1 MVKKLSISNDILKK
15 ESWDR
20 EIQKA
25 RLIYLSEIMKVDPH
39 LAEIGNVILYDITK
53 TVQCDKDN
61 CLSKLS
67 REHIAPDCITHEL
80 SNGHTLWLDRVNQI
94 KQNKSMYGQIDDS
107 IKQFEKLI
115 DRFNDVFI
123 GSNSY
128 IKSAL

>member
-25 RLIYLSEIMKVDPH
+25 RLIYLSEIMKVDPY

-67 REHIAPDCITHEL
+67 REHIPLGRITHEL
-80 SNGHTLWLDRVNQI
+80 SHGHTLWLDRVKQLKQI
-94 KQNKSMYGQIDDS
+94 KSIYEQIEDS

-123 GSNSY
+123 RSNSY

>member
-1 MVKKLSISNDILKK
+1 MTILRYRIPSCKC
-15 ESWDR
+15 
-20 EIQKA
+20 
-25 RLIYLSEIMKVDPH
+25 
-39 LAEIGNVILYDITK
+39 ILLQNQD
-53 TVQCDKDN
+53 D
-61 CLSKLS
+61 
-67 REHIAPDCITHEL
+67 ITHEL
-80 SNGHTLWLDRVNQI
+80 SYGHTLWLDRVNQL

>member
-61 CLSKLS
+61 CLSRLS
-67 REHIAPDCITHEL
+67 KEDIALGRITHEL
-80 SNGHTLWLDRVNQI
+80 SYGHTLWLDRVKQLKQI
-94 KQNKSMYGQIDDS
+94 KSIYEQIEDS

>member
-61 CLSKLS
+61 CLSRLS
-67 REHIAPDCITHEL
+67 KEDIALGCITHEL